1 MEISINNDSSR
12 LDIIQARIKEL
23 IENSIK
29 SGIKID
35 IEEMNRM
42 MEVAKENMTEYNKSI
57 DEWFDIKFD
66 NDKKRY
72 IEKIKEERENNRKY
86 EIQSYVRII
95 D

>member
-12 LDIIQARIKEL
+12 LDIIHARIKDL

-29 SGIKID
+29 RGVKID
-35 IEEMNRM
+35 IEEINRM
-42 MEVAKENMTEYNKSI
+42 METVKENITEYNNSI
-57 DEWFDIKFD
+57 DEWFDIKYD

>member
-12 LDIIQARIKEL
+12 LDIIHLRIKEI

-29 SGIKID
+29 RGIKID
-35 IEEMNRM
+35 VEEINRM
-42 MEVAKENMTEYNKSI
+42 METVKQNITEYNNSI

-72 IEKIKEERENNRKY
+72 IEKIKEERESSRKY